1 MKKKK
6 SLGCLLALLLSV
18 SFVLT
23 GCGGGGADET
33 TGDEL
38 KENTEEAGTEAA
50 DDQAGGKSSKSDLVI
65 AMKGDIKQIGYA
77 QNGRMISSLV
87 APTLFNCIV
96 TDDGSYEYVIE
107 NSIVDSYEWN
117 EDYTAITL
125 TLKEGVP
132 MHDGTVL
139 DAEDVVYSI
148 KHTDEFGSVSGYNIV
163 FEEVKALESNVVY
176 VPFLSANIGNWKDV
190 GERMIYSKEAA
201 EASGDFAVF
210 TQSDTFAG
218 YGPYQVAEWN
228 EGDSIVL
235 KKFDDYYGGNDSPIT
250 DVIVRRIDEDTTA
263 FSELQTG
270 GVNMILYPT
279 QYDIDDVKN
288 GVYEEIRYQTA
299 PGLYQQLFVF
309 NLDAGSACAD
319 VRVRQAICYAIDKE
333 AMWKGA
339 FESSGYLANTPASM
353 TQEFMEEM
361 PDPYPFDLDKA
372 KELFEEA
379 GYGEGS
385 TLICCVD
392 NDTYRTT
399 AYEMLKNNLAKIGI
413 TLDVKTGDNATY
425 LGYVTGGVD
434 WDLEIGKS
442 GMMGS
447 MAKWLRNWWVIFHH
461 GDTASEDFTECQA
474 MMDEIL
480 ECFDEEERY
489 ELTQEFAKKFT
500 EEWCLTYPIRQDEY
514 ATLLSADL
522 NGYSLAGEQ
531 INLIGA
537 YYAE

>member
-6 SLGCLLALLLSV
+6 CLASLLALLMLV
-18 SFVLT
+18 LLVLT
-23 GCGGGGADET
+23 GCGNSEADES
-33 TGDEL
+33 TGGE
-38 KENTEEAGTEAA
+38 TEENAGEVSTA
-50 DDQAGGKSSKSDLVI
+50 DEEKEGKSAKSDLVI

-77 QNGRMISSLV
+77 QNGRMIASLV
-87 APTLFNCIV
+87 APTLFNCV
-96 TDDGSYEYVIE
+96 TTDDGSYEYVIE
-107 NSIVDSYEWN
+107 NSIVESYEWS
-117 EDYTAITL
+117 EDHTAITL

-132 MHDGTVL
+132 MHDGTTL

-148 KHTDEFGSVSGYNIV
+148 QHTDEFGSVAGYNIV
-163 FEEVKALESNVVY
+163 FEDVAALEPNVVY
-176 VPFLSANIGNWKDV
+176 IPFQSANIGNWKDV

-210 TQSDTFAG
+210 SQSNAFAG
-218 YGPYQVAEWN
+218 YGPYQVVEWN
-228 EGDSIVL
+228 AGDSIVL

-288 GVYEEIRYQTA
+288 GVYEDIKYQSA

-372 KELFEEA
+372 KALFEEA

-385 TLICCVD
+385 TLVCCVD

-399 AYEMLKNNLAKIGI
+399 AYEMLKNNLEKIGI
-413 TLDVKTGDNATY
+413 ALDVKTGDNATY

-447 MAKWLRNWWVIFHH
+447 MAKWLRNWWAVFHH
-461 GDTASEDFTECQA
+461 GDTAGEDFTECQA

-514 ATLLSADL
+514 ATLLSANL
-522 NGYSLAGEQ
+522 TGYSLAGEQ
-531 INLIGA
+531 INLVGA
-537 YYAE
+537 YYTE

>member
-1 MKKKK
+1 M
-6 SLGCLLALLLSV
+6 
-18 SFVLT
+18 
-23 GCGGGGADET
+23 
-33 TGDEL
+33 
-38 KENTEEAGTEAA
+38 
-50 DDQAGGKSSKSDLVI
+50 
-65 AMKGDIKQIGYA
+65 
-77 QNGRMISSLV
+77 
-87 APTLFNCIV
+87 
-96 TDDGSYEYVIE
+96 
-107 NSIVDSYEWN
+107 
-117 EDYTAITL
+117 
-125 TLKEGVP
+125 
-132 MHDGTVL
+132 
-139 DAEDVVYSI
+139 
-148 KHTDEFGSVSGYNIV
+148 
-163 FEEVKALESNVVY
+163 
-176 VPFLSANIGNWKDV
+176 
-190 GERMIYSKEAA
+190 
-201 EASGDFAVF
+201 
-210 TQSDTFAG
+210 
-218 YGPYQVAEWN
+218 
-228 EGDSIVL
+228 
-235 KKFDDYYGGNDSPIT
+235 
-250 DVIVRRIDEDTTA
+250 IVRRIDEDTTA

-531 INLIGA
+531 INLIEGTLIL
-537 YYAE
+537 

>member
-6 SLGCLLALLLSV
+6 CLASLLALLMLFSL
-18 SFVLT
+18 VLT
-23 GCGGGGADET
+23 GCGNSEVDESTGGETEENAGEVSTADEA
-33 TGDEL
+33 
-38 KENTEEAGTEAA
+38 KE
-50 DDQAGGKSSKSDLVI
+50 GKSAKSDLVI

-77 QNGRMISSLV
+77 QNGRMIASLV
-87 APTLFNCIV
+87 APTLFNCV
-96 TDDGSYEYVIE
+96 TTDDGSYEYVIE
-107 NSIVDSYEWN
+107 NSIVESYEWS
-117 EDYTAITL
+117 EDHTAITL

-132 MHDGTVL
+132 MHDGTTL

-148 KHTDEFGSVSGYNIV
+148 QHTDEFGSVAGYNIV
-163 FEEVKALESNVVY
+163 FEDVAALESNVVY
-176 VPFLSANIGNWKDV
+176 IPFQSANIGNWKDV

-210 TQSDTFAG
+210 SQSDAFAG
-218 YGPYQVAEWN
+218 YGPYQVVEWN
-228 EGDSIVL
+228 AGDSIVL

-288 GVYEEIRYQTA
+288 GVYADIKYQTA

-372 KELFEEA
+372 KALFEEA

-385 TLICCVD
+385 TLVCCVD

-413 TLDVKTGDNATY
+413 TLEVKTGDNATY

-447 MAKWLRNWWVIFHH
+447 MAKWLRNWWAVFHH
-461 GDTASEDFTECQA
+461 GDTAGEDFTECQA

-480 ECFDEEERY
+480 ECFDDEERY

-514 ATLLSADL
+514 ATLLSANL
-522 NGYSLAGEQ
+522 TGYSLAGEQ
-531 INLIGA
+531 INLVGA